1 MGQRIDVVRRERLRS
16 ISAVT
21 IVMMLFALSVALAIS
36 PLMLPAQKEVFA
48 NNAVSTLASGI
59 TNSATSLTV
68 ATGEGAR
75 FPAISGGDWFNVVL
89 EDSPVTK
96 REFVKVTARSG
107 DVLTIVRAQQG
118 STAQA
123 FSAGDKVEQRLSA
136 ATLTQLQIDS
146 TLGNANTANVTA
158 NAADTYLTG
167 SNVNLAG
174 RIRQGTLLRWVIN
187 TTKTAAGLAA
197 PVFNVRFGTAATTAD
212 TAVCAQT
219 GTVQTAVADTAW
231 IEINV
236 NMRAVGSGTTAVAQ
250 CGLAFN
256 HILATTGFQNRQFG
270 VIQTTSAG
278 FNSTTSPLQV
288 GISINPGSAGVWTI
302 QQVNVLATNI
312 LQ

>member
-1 MGQRIDVVRRERLRS
+1 MGQRIKPGTFELTAR
-16 ISAVT
+16 
-21 IVMMLFALSVALAIS
+21 AITLWILLVFTVWS
-36 PLMLPAQKEVFA
+36 MTAIATRVFAQKEVFA
-48 NNAVSTLASGI
+48 NNAVSTLAAAIAAGD
-59 TNSATSLTV
+59 TSLTV

-89 EDSPVTK
+89 EDGPPVTK

-123 FSAGDKVEQRLSA
+123 FSIGDKVEQRLSA

-146 TLGNANTANVTA
+146 TLGNANPSNVTA
-158 NAADTYLTG
+158 NAADTYITG

-187 TTKTAAGLAA
+187 ATKTAAGLAT
-197 PVFNVRFGTAATTAD
+197 PVFSVRFGTAATTAD
-212 TAVCAQT
+212 AARCALT
-219 GTVQTAVADTAW
+219 GTAQTAVADTAW
-231 IEINV
+231 VEINV
-236 NMRAVGSGTTAVAQ
+236 SMRAVGSGTTGVAQ
-250 CGLAFN
+250 CGLGFN
-256 HILATTGFQNRQFG
+256 HIATTTGFQTRQFG
-270 VIQTTSAG
+270 VIQATSSG
-278 FNSTTSPLQV
+278 FDTTTSPLNV
-288 GISINPGSAGVWTI
+288 GVSVNPGASGVWTI